1 MYRAI
6 SETEEA
12 EVRLLVN
19 ATADKLGIARPLD
32 AAGWYKVKDY
42 LRSESAAGVPE
53 DWTREYAWTHSV
65 ACSNL
70 VIDPALPRQG
80 LMVILGPM
88 LSWIFSPADR
98 HGVLSEL
105 LRGTFVA
112 ALAGLF
118 GAATVLIVHLFGGA
132 ATVVPCII
140 GMVVGV
146 VALSWVISSDTMVG
160 AQFLLVFLG
169 CVYSLATVNWAL
181 AEWFRILASCGGVVF
196 AARMLIAWLS

>member
-6 SETEEA
+6 SETEET

-19 ATADKLGIARPLD
+19 STADKLGIPRPLD
-32 AAGWYKVKDY
+32 AAGWYEVKEY
-42 LRSESAAGVPE
+42 LRSQSAAGVPE
-53 DWTREYAWTHSV
+53 DWTREYAWIHSV

-70 VIDPALPRQG
+70 VIDPERPRKG
-80 LMVILGPM
+80 LMVIFGPM
-88 LSWIFSPADR
+88 LSWILSPADR

-105 LRGTFVA
+105 LRGTLVA

-118 GAATVLIVHLFGGA
+118 GLAAVLIAHLCGSAATVW
-132 ATVVPCII
+132 PC
-140 GMVVGV
+140 VVGSFV
-146 VALSWVISSDTMVG
+146 GVFALSMVISSDTATG

-181 AEWFRILASCGGVVF
+181 AEWFRILASCGGAVF
-196 AARMLIAWLS
+196 AALVLATWLS